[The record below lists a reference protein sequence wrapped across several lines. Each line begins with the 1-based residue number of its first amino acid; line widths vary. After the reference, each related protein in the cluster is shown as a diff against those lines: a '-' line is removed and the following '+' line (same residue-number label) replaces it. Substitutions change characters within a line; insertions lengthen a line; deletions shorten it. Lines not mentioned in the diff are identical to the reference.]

1 MSKEEIRLECLR
13 LAIEEAKRLGGGNDV
28 VRIAEIFFRFATQD
42 GQKIGS
48 SLGHWVAYPATSGS
62 DTGVQL
68 QNGIP
73 GVTG

>member
-48 SLGHWVAYPATSGS
+48 SLGHWTAEKM
-62 DTGVQL
+62 
-68 QNGIP
+68 P
-73 GVTG
+73 GVSG

>member
-48 SLGHWVAYPATSGS
+48 SLGHWVASTSGS